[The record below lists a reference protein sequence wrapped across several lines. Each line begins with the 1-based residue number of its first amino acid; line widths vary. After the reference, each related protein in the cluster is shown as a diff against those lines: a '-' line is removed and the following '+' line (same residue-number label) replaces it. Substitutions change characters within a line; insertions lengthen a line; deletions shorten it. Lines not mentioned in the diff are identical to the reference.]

1 MTTRTDS
8 QGSPHSSAAGTTR
21 RKVYYYSG
29 NFPEVSS
36 RHCCQNAGDTGE
48 TEPERRNRVQ
58 TLMKSLARPIIVMTE
73 ESGCGGARAETWIP
87 ALGTTMRGVCG
98 ESRRCET
105 DVAWVLLLLV
115 LLTTELPALFD
126 DTLTTSTG
134 FRQGKP
140 VNQCLE
146 FGSMTYSEFVLR
158 DFKQNAIL

>member
-8 QGSPHSSAAGTTR
+8 QGSPHSSAG
-21 RKVYYYSG
+21 KVYYYSG

-48 TEPERRNRVQ
+48 TKPERRNRVQ

-87 ALGTTMRGVCG
+87 ALGTTMRGVCV

-105 DVAWVLLLLV
+105 DVSWVLLLLVLV
-115 LLTTELPALFD
+115 LLTTELPALFY
-126 DTLTTSTG
+126 DTLATNIG
-134 FRQGKP
+134 FRQGCRKP
-140 VNQCLE
+140 VLGIWFHDCGLH
-146 FGSMTYSEFVLR
+146 SDFVLR
-158 DFKQNAIL
+158 DFKQNAVL